1 VQRLD
6 KNIESARL
14 NFRIDGTSFDLMK
27 KTCEKVG
34 IPISIFIRTS
44 CFYYMQEINKTS
56 KDEDKEDIDK
66 FLEIKKNE
74 FKESQFEKLRSHTA
88 KKITFI
94 ANIKRNMFLFLE
106 KGGEKKDLL
115 ENLKASENIA
125 RLHQWKKQEREIKR
139 MIVMLKK
146 KKCDTLA
153 LTREIKKLEG
163 ETENGTRPKLL
174 EEKNL

>member
-1 VQRLD
+1 MEQD
-6 KNIESARL
+6 PNYWK
-14 NFRIDGTSFDLMK
+14 K
-27 KTCEKVG
+27 KTYEQIVKE
-34 IPISIFIRTS
+34 
-44 CFYYMQEINKTS
+44 YY
-56 KDEDKEDIDK
+56 
-66 FLEIKKNE
+66 
-74 FKESQFEKLRSHTA
+74 H
-88 KKITFI
+88 
-94 ANIKRNMFLFLE
+94 
-106 KGGEKKDLL
+106 
-115 ENLKASENIA
+115 NLNVQYEMISENIA